1 LYVQRQLQDVRGMG
15 SFFQEPKTSSG
26 RRTLQ
31 LGEGTIQALRE
42 HREFQKLQKE
52 CAGQH
57 WQENDLIFPSKI
69 GTPMNPSNLRLDF
82 NRMLERAG
90 VPRVRFHDLRH
101 TAASLMLN
109 NGIPVIVVSKIL
121 GHAKP
126 SITLDI
132 YGHLYNEMQGDAA
145 RLMDNL
151 VSPIKIN
158 LPGKVYSA
166 SSQD

>member
-1 LYVQRQLQDVRGMG
+1 
-15 SFFQEPKTSSG
+15 
-26 RRTLQ
+26 
-31 LGEGTIQALRE
+31 
-42 HREFQKLQKE
+42 
-52 CAGQH
+52 
-57 WQENDLIFPSKI
+57 
-69 GTPMNPSNLRLDF
+69 MNPSNLRLDF
-82 NRMLERAG
+82 NRVLDRAG

-109 NGIPVIVVSKIL
+109 NGIPVLVVSKIL
-121 GHAKP
+121 GHSKP

-145 RLMDNL
+145 RLMDQL

-166 SSQD
+166 SSQGGL